1 MAFEPYAPTGPKTA
15 HRHGPAK
22 ITVYNAANGRTQ
34 LSMSSLVRDHLLA
47 TEEQEKAE
55 KTQGAPQL
63 HDPVESER
71 RHKALRDREETRRI
85 AVLVDREARRVRM
98 ILMYEDAPN
107 AYRPNGLATGQN
119 AYISVFG
126 LGEELG
132 LKDGSVDVEL
142 MEPGAIEFD
151 IDSLVTREEA
161 KRIKREASQVE
172 QIQSVLDE
180 GLTTVNGKAVK
191 Q

>member
-1 MAFEPYAPTGPKTA
+1 
-15 HRHGPAK
+15 
-22 ITVYNAANGRTQ
+22 
-34 LSMSSLVRDHLLA
+34 
-47 TEEQEKAE
+47 
-55 KTQGAPQL
+55 
-63 HDPVESER
+63 
-71 RHKALRDREETRRI
+71 
-85 AVLVDREARRVRM
+85 VLVDRKARRVRM

-107 AYRPNGLATGQN
+107 AYRPNGLTTGQN

-126 LGEELG
+126 LGEELS

-142 MEPGAIEFD
+142 MEPGAVEFD
-151 IDSLVTREEA
+151 IDSLVTREET
-161 KRIKREASQVE
+161 KRARREASQVE